1 MEKKQV
7 GGQLSLFDYINSI
20 QNTEDYGNVE
30 MVSLM
35 PKPNFDPSLEIIDL
49 NDEPEI
55 TEPVEVKTEAEKP
68 PESTTKEKHSKKATG
83 KEITAKAVNADSTPV
98 MSKYF
103 VDRQGNIGFVE
114 YWNYNNIRVQY
125 PGDECIAKQFDNSKE
140 AVDYY
145 IETMYQM
152 MDDKGLK
159 EKM

>member
-35 PKPNFDPSLEIIDL
+35 PEPKFDPSLEIIDL
-49 NDEPEI
+49 NDEPEV
-55 TEPVEVKTEAEKP
+55 TEPDEVKTEAEKP
-68 PESTTKEKHSKKATG
+68 QESTTKTE
-83 KEITAKAVNADSTPV
+83 NADSTPV
-98 MSKYF
+98 ISKYF

>member
-35 PKPNFDPSLEIIDL
+35 PEPKFDPSLEIIDL
-49 NDEPEI
+49 NDEPEV
-55 TEPVEVKTEAEKP
+55 TEPDEVKTEAEKP
-68 PESTTKEKHSKKATG
+68 QESTTKESA
-83 KEITAKAVNADSTPV
+83 PV

-103 VDRQGNIGFVE
+103 VDRQGNVGFVE

-159 EKM
+159 EKI

>member
-35 PKPNFDPSLEIIDL
+35 PEPKFDPSLEIIDL
-49 NDEPEI
+49 NDEPEV
-55 TEPVEVKTEAEKP
+55 TEPDEVKTEAEKP
-68 PESTTKEKHSKKATG
+68 QESTTKTE
-83 KEITAKAVNADSTPV
+83 NADSTPV

-103 VDRQGNIGFVE
+103 VDRQGNVGFVE

-159 EKM
+159 EKI

>member
-35 PKPNFDPSLEIIDL
+35 PEPKFDPSLEIIDL
-49 NDEPEI
+49 NDEPEV
-55 TEPVEVKTEAEKP
+55 TEPD
-68 PESTTKEKHSKKATG
+68 EKHSKKATG
-83 KEITAKAVNADSTPV
+83 KEITAKEITAKAGNADSTPV

-103 VDRQGNIGFVE
+103 VDRQGNVGFVE

-159 EKM
+159 EKI

>member
-35 PKPNFDPSLEIIDL
+35 PEPKFDPSLEIIDL
-49 NDEPEI
+49 NDEPEV
-55 TEPVEVKTEAEKP
+55 TEPDEVKTEAEKP
-68 PESTTKEKHSKKATG
+68 QESTTKTE
-83 KEITAKAVNADSTPV
+83 NADSTPV

-103 VDRQGNIGFVE
+103 VDRQGNVGFVE

>member
-35 PKPNFDPSLEIIDL
+35 PEPKFDPSLEIIDL
-49 NDEPEI
+49 NDEPEV
-55 TEPVEVKTEAEKP
+55 TEPDE
-68 PESTTKEKHSKKATG
+68 G
-83 KEITAKAVNADSTPV
+83 NADSTPV

-103 VDRQGNIGFVE
+103 VDRQGNVGFVE

>member
-35 PKPNFDPSLEIIDL
+35 PEPKFDPSLEIIDL
-49 NDEPEI
+49 NDEPEV
-55 TEPVEVKTEAEKP
+55 TEPEVTEQDEVKTEAEKP
-68 PESTTKEKHSKKATG
+68 QESTTKE
-83 KEITAKAVNADSTPV
+83 STPV

-103 VDRQGNIGFVE
+103 VDRQGNVGFVE

>member
-35 PKPNFDPSLEIIDL
+35 PEPKFDPSLEIIDL
-49 NDEPEI
+49 NDEPEVTGPEV
-55 TEPVEVKTEAEKP
+55 TEPDEVKTEAEKP
-68 PESTTKEKHSKKATG
+68 QESTTKESA
-83 KEITAKAVNADSTPV
+83 PV

>member
-35 PKPNFDPSLEIIDL
+35 PEPKFDPSLEIIDL
-49 NDEPEI
+49 NDEPEV
-55 TEPVEVKTEAEKP
+55 TEPDKVKTEAEKP
-68 PESTTKEKHSKKATG
+68 QESTTKTE
-83 KEITAKAVNADSTPV
+83 NADSTPV

-103 VDRQGNIGFVE
+103 VDRQGNVGFVE